1 MRVSSL
7 LAVSVLGLA
16 HGLSASP
23 PVRSHAHHSSAPT
36 SVTAAEVRDYMRT
49 YASATGAGSFTRRS
63 SSPED
68 VMARLAVA
76 HAIPPFSRRF
86 NVSCSYCHTTIPRL
100 NGTGYR
106 FRAAGFR
113 MPEDIGKESTRKYD
127 FGDFF
132 AARIQARFDVQV
144 TNQPNGAAVPN
155 LVAGA
160 PGPRTTTVSPS
171 FQEATVYP
179 LTGSWGKYFGSL
191 TELSTSPE
199 DFFEVEN
206 AYIRVVAGD
215 ENTFFTSRAGVFHS
229 WEGIGASDR
238 PFSNARPLF
247 QTVVQSSSGR
257 AVPYVYQPWGLDE
270 VGLEVGGE
278 FDKLSVRAAI
288 VGGTFMRWSP
298 EANTFLAFP
307 AQTGPWKGANQAV
320 SSLGKPFDY
329 VSHNTPDFSANVT
342 YTLNENGG
350 GVSLLYY
357 YGNIAT
363 PTQCTDGTAI
373 GKVSSLGI
381 VCGVTAS
388 TATAPFGAVG
398 NTDFDFTDASAFRNN
413 FDRIALYASYPIG
426 KHFLPMAGYQHGQ
439 DHNPDG
445 TKFSSTGAFIEGA
458 YAFNKYTTAG
468 VRYDWFHPN
477 TTVSNKQW
485 AFTPYVNI
493 PLQNGF
499 QVIAEYQRRDFQL
512 PPGTFHRHNDTFQVR
527 MIYIQ

>member
-1 MRVSSL
+1 MVVSTL
-7 LAVSVLGLA
+7 WAASVLGLA
-16 HGLSASP
+16 LGSSTSP
-23 PVRSHAHHSSAPT
+23 PLRGHANSPPTPT
-36 SVTAAEVRDYMRT
+36 SVTAADVQAYMRA
-49 YASATGAGSFTRRS
+49 YASALEARSVTNRS
-63 SSPED
+63 SSAAD
-68 VMARLAVA
+68 VMARLAIE
-76 HAIPPFSRRF
+76 HAIPPFSRRL
-86 NVSCSYCHTTIPRL
+86 NVSCNYCHTTIPRL
-100 NGTGYR
+100 NGTGYK

-113 MPEDIGKESTRKYD
+113 MPEDIGKESTKKYE

-132 AARIQARFDVQV
+132 AARIQSRFDVQV

-155 LVAGA
+155 LVNGA

-171 FQEATVYP
+171 FQEATLYP
-179 LTGSWGKYFGSL
+179 LSGSWGKYFGSL
-191 TELSTSPE
+191 TELSSSPE

-206 AYIRVVAGD
+206 AYVRMVAGN
-215 ENTFFTSRAGVFHS
+215 ENSFFTSRVGVFHP

-238 PFSNARPLF
+238 PFSNARTLF

-278 FDKLSVRAAI
+278 FDKLSVRAA
-288 VGGTFMRWSP
+288 VLGGTFMRWEP
-298 EANTFLAFP
+298 EANTFIAFP
-307 AQTGPWKGANQAV
+307 SQTGPWKGANQAV
-320 SSLGKPFDY
+320 SALGKPFDY

-342 YTLNENGG
+342 YTLAENGG

-357 YGNIAT
+357 RGNIAT

-381 VCGVTAS
+381 QCGVSAS
-388 TATAPFGAVG
+388 TATAPYGAVG

-413 FDRIALYASYPIG
+413 FDRIGLYASYPIG
-426 KHFLPMAGYQHGQ
+426 KNFLPSAGYQRGQ

-445 TKFSSTGAFIEGA
+445 STFNSTGAFVEGT
-458 YAFNKYTTAG
+458 YSFNKYATAG
-468 VRYDWFHPN
+468 ARYDWFHPN
-477 TTVSNKQW
+477 TSAKNKQW

-499 QVIAEYQRRDFQL
+499 QVIAEYQRRDFEL

-527 MIYIQ
+527 MIFIQ